1 MKMEVAKALCN
12 DLTGNVSRLIDA
24 GNVAAEATAMSA
36 SSCVARTAPA
46 LALAPTRDNT
56 SGPPPPL
63 TEEGSARWPADG
75 KTRHVRQTAA
85 AYLRDQPSVGR
96 RRRGGKG
103 RRQQASGNGQGEPT
117 TATNRAAI
125 V

>member
-1 MKMEVAKALCN
+1 MEVAKAPRN
-12 DLTGNVSRLIDA
+12 DLTGSASRLIDA
-24 GNVAAEATAMSA
+24 GNVAADAAAMSA
-36 SSCVARTAPA
+36 SSGVARTAPA
-46 LALAPTRDNT
+46 LTRDNT
-56 SGPPPPL
+56 SGPPLPL
-63 TEEGSARWPADG
+63 TEEDSARWPADG

-85 AYLRDQPSVGR
+85 AYLRDQSPVGR